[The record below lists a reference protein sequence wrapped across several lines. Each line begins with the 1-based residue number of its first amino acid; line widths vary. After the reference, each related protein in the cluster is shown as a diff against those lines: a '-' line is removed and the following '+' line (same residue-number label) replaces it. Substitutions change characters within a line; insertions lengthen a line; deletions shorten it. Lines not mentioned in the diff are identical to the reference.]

1 MGRNVSKALA
11 DKGFEVYGTT
21 RSEKSFSSMKAR
33 GVTPVLCNYI
43 DAKSLDEAFKST
55 GYYIYIYIIQYYN

>member
-21 RSEKSFSSMKAR
+21 RSEKSFPSIKAR

-43 DAKSLDEAFKST
+43 DAKSLDAAFKST
-55 GYYIYIYIIQYYN
+55 GYNCNKF